1 MEGQIEF
8 KLFTPWKAGIG
19 KSAQL
24 NKCLHLLVVSS
35 FQSFF
40 GATQEH
46 LCSAH
51 LEEDQDQEDETKRT
65 GVVDSSSDRS
75 RATE

>member
-1 MEGQIEF
+1 MKFCTRVPYIIPQT
-8 KLFTPWKAGIG
+8 LFFCFI
-19 KSAQL
+19 
-24 NKCLHLLVVSS
+24 
-35 FQSFF
+35 F

-51 LEEDQDQEDETKRT
+51 LEEDQDQDETKRT

>member
-1 MEGQIEF
+1 MKFCTRVPYIIPQT
-8 KLFTPWKAGIG
+8 LFFCFI
-19 KSAQL
+19 
-24 NKCLHLLVVSS
+24 
-35 FQSFF
+35 F

-51 LEEDQDQEDETKRT
+51 LEEDQDQDQDQEDETKRT

>member
-1 MEGQIEF
+1 MF
-8 KLFTPWKAGIG
+8 PPNPPPL
-19 KSAQL
+19 
-24 NKCLHLLVVSS
+24 
-35 FQSFF
+35 FF

-46 LCSAH
+46 LCSAD
-51 LEEDQDQEDETKRT
+51 LEEEDEEDETKRT

>member
-1 MEGQIEF
+1 MRYIQTCSAVILALRMVSKF
-8 KLFTPWKAGIG
+8 DRNIG
-19 KSAQL
+19 AL
-24 NKCLHLLVVSS
+24 I
-35 FQSFF
+35 

-51 LEEDQDQEDETKRT
+51 LEDQEDQDETKRT

>member
-1 MEGQIEF
+1 MEFDLEIFVGTLTYIEY
-8 KLFTPWKAGIG
+8 PRY
-19 KSAQL
+19 
-24 NKCLHLLVVSS
+24 LVVSII
-35 FQSFF
+35 

-51 LEEDQDQEDETKRT
+51 LEDQAEAEDQDETKRT

>member
-1 MEGQIEF
+1 MRGAFFAER
-8 KLFTPWKAGIG
+8 L
-19 KSAQL
+19 
-24 NKCLHLLVVSS
+24 
-35 FQSFF
+35 F

-51 LEEDQDQEDETKRT
+51 LDQDQDETRRT
-65 GVVDSSSDRS
+65 GVVDSSSNKS

>member
-1 MEGQIEF
+1 MF
-8 KLFTPWKAGIG
+8 HLSYFLRKKKNKMAAGARQCPTGALTRTFII
-19 KSAQL
+19 
-24 NKCLHLLVVSS
+24 
-35 FQSFF
+35 F

-51 LEEDQDQEDETKRT
+51 LEEDQDQDETKRT

>member
-1 MEGQIEF
+1 MGGYI
-8 KLFTPWKAGIG
+8 I
-19 KSAQL
+19 
-24 NKCLHLLVVSS
+24 
-35 FQSFF
+35 

-51 LEEDQDQEDETKRT
+51 LEEDQEEEEDQEDETKRT

>member
-1 MEGQIEF
+1 MGGYI
-8 KLFTPWKAGIG
+8 I
-19 KSAQL
+19 
-24 NKCLHLLVVSS
+24 
-35 FQSFF
+35 

-51 LEEDQDQEDETKRT
+51 LEEDQEEDQDQDETKRT
-65 GVVDSSSDRS
+65 GVIDSSSDRS

>member
-1 MEGQIEF
+1 MFQKHEIF
-8 KLFTPWKAGIG
+8 RFHPF
-19 KSAQL
+19 
-24 NKCLHLLVVSS
+24 LLV
-35 FQSFF
+35 F

-51 LEEDQDQEDETKRT
+51 LEEYQEEEEDQEDETKRT

-75 RATE
+75 RTTE

>member
-1 MEGQIEF
+1 MHNLPHF
-8 KLFTPWKAGIG
+8 KREKNQDFI
-19 KSAQL
+19 
-24 NKCLHLLVVSS
+24 
-35 FQSFF
+35 F

>member
-1 MEGQIEF
+1 MI
-8 KLFTPWKAGIG
+8 
-19 KSAQL
+19 
-24 NKCLHLLVVSS
+24 
-35 FQSFF
+35 F

-46 LCSAH
+46 LCSAD
-51 LEEDQDQEDETKRT
+51 LEAEEEDEEDETKRT